1 MKRSN
6 LNSKKL
12 NMTPKEISKFF
23 KKIENPDYFE
33 NPIIKEKSVK
43 DNVQAWIISD
53 GNSFFKNTNLIY
65 GKLE

>member
-1 MKRSN
+1 
-6 LNSKKL
+6 
-12 NMTPKEISKFF
+12 MTPKEISKFF